1 MMSSSGTITSRDRDQ
16 DSDSENEEL
25 SSDEREIKVPSLK
38 ISLKTPEAESSVC
51 LRRRIIQTELNLSP
65 ASRTDRGD
73 LEVGITTII

>member
-51 LRRRIIQTELNLSP
+51 LSSEDNSNRIKLITSQPVGLTEVI
-65 ASRTDRGD
+65 SRW
-73 LEVGITTII
+73 E